1 VLAKTTVDATAMRQK
16 SETSY
21 ATIARYLRPTPLAFS
36 PYFSQRTGINVWFK
50 PEHLQVTGSFK
61 ARGAFAKL
69 MRNPGAS
76 VIAASTGNHG
86 LAVAHAARTLGNQA
100 EIFVP
105 KNVSPAKMAALHTAG
120 ARLCI
125 LGEESG
131 ETERLARAAAN
142 QDGRLFVSPYND
154 EDVIAGQGT
163 IGIEI
168 EQELANLGHS
178 LEQVYIALGGGGLAS
193 GIAAS
198 LKAGLK
204 GKLAV
209 RAPEIIAVSAEN
221 DCVMHQSVQK
231 ATIVPYQPQGPTL
244 ADGAAGGLEP
254 EAITLHYVA
263 ELCDVFMRLEEPA
276 IAAAMKTFI
285 QHEAQL
291 IEGTAALAL
300 AGLLQRY
307 RGAASEVYPAP
318 KSGVANAVVILCGG
332 RVTTETLTKV
342 LSG

>member
-1 VLAKTTVDATAMRQK
+1 MVEWKRTVDASAMRQK
-16 SETSY
+16 SET
-21 ATIARYLRPTPLAFS
+21 AHKGIARYLRPTPLVFS
-36 PYFSQRTGINVWFK
+36 PYFSQRAGINVWLK

-69 MRNPGAS
+69 VRNPGTS

-105 KNVSPAKMAALHTAG
+105 KNASPAKVTALRTSG
-120 ARLCI
+120 ARLRI
-125 LGEESG
+125 IGEESG
-131 ETERLARAAAN
+131 ETEFMARKAAN
-142 QDGRLFVSPYND
+142 EDGRLFVSPYND

-163 IGIEI
+163 IGLEI
-168 EQELANLGHS
+168 EQELAKLGHS

-193 GIAAS
+193 GIAA
-198 LKAGLK
+198 ALK
-204 GKLAV
+204 GKFTV

-231 ATIVPYQPQGPTL
+231 ATIVPYQPQGSTL

-254 EAITLHYVA
+254 EAITLPYVA
-263 ELCDVFMRLEEPA
+263 ALCDAFVCIEEIA
-276 IAAAMKTFI
+276 IAAAMKAFVL
-285 QHEAQL
+285 HESQL

-307 RGAASEVYPAP
+307 AAPTDEVYPAP
-318 KSGVANAVVILCGG
+318 KPGVTNAVVILCGG
-332 RVTTETLTKV
+332 RVSQDTLAKV
-342 LSG
+342 LLG